1 MTALCYPA
9 RARSERR
16 AMTPV
21 PRTYDLDDPAVVAA
35 IDDAPVWSAPFG
47 LALLDAVR
55 PRPGL
60 RALDVGSGLGFPTV
74 ELAQR
79 LGPTSHVT
87 GLDPWRAANARAR
100 AKARAWGLDNL
111 TITEGRAER
120 MPFADASFD
129 LVVSNNG
136 INNVDED
143 RQACREIARVARP
156 GAKVLLT
163 LNLPDTM
170 REFYAAYRH
179 VLAARGLG
187 ALLPALEVHIFHKR
201 KPLAYVEGALREAGL
216 AVQAVR
222 HDVFTLR
229 YADAAAMLDSPLIR
243 LAFRPAWEQVAD
255 GQDAAAIFTD
265 LAAALDRQAA
275 PAGCVELT
283 VPWVLIEAVR

>member
-1 MTALCYPA
+1 VAKGAL
-9 RARSERR
+9 
-16 AMTPV
+16 MTPV
-21 PRTYDLDDPAVVAA
+21 PRSYDLDDPAVVAA
-35 IDDAPVWSAPFG
+35 LDDAPVWSAPFG

-79 LGPTSHVT
+79 LGPTGRVT

-100 AKARAWGLDNL
+100 GKARAWGLDNL
-111 TITEGRAER
+111 TIVEGRAEK

-136 INNVDED
+136 TNNVDDD
-143 RQACREIARVARP
+143 RQAYREIARVAQP
-156 GAKVLLT
+156 GATVLLT

-170 REFYAAYRH
+170 HEFYAAYRRA
-179 VLAARGLG
+179 LAAHKLE
-187 ALLPALEVHIFHKR
+187 ALLPALAAHIFHKR
-201 KPLAYVEGALREAGL
+201 KPLTHVEGALREAGL
-216 AVQAVR
+216 AVQAAR

-243 LAFRPAWEQVAD
+243 LAFRPAWEQVVAGHD
-255 GQDAAAIFTD
+255 VAAIF
-265 LAAALDRQAA
+265 AAIAAELDRQAA
-275 PAGCVELT
+275 PVGCVELT